1 MPKLEPVRAVLPAM
15 AAVLLSLALAPAV
28 RAQSAADS
36 AGVREAALDYIE
48 GWYRGDAK
56 RMERAVH
63 PELVKRIYLTDPKL
77 GVSWV
82 EDTGA
87 GKLVAST
94 ANGGGSGTPVGERR
108 ADVRILDIFRN
119 AASVKVDAADWVDYL
134 HLVRTKDG
142 WKILNVLWELREP
155 YRGG

>member
-1 MPKLEPVRAVLPAM
+1 MTKLGPMRTAVPV
-15 AAVLLSLALAPAV
+15 AAVLLLCLPFSA

-36 AGVREAALDYIE
+36 AGVRKAALDYIE
-48 GWYRGDAK
+48 GWYGADAA

-82 EDTGA
+82 EEMGA
-87 GKLVAST
+87 SKLVAST
-94 ANGGGSGTPVGERR
+94 ANGGGSGTPADERR
-108 ADVRILDIFRN
+108 TDVHVLDIFRN
-119 AASVKVDAADWVDYL
+119 AASVKVDAGEWVDYL

-142 WKILNVLWELREP
+142 WKILNVLWELRKP